1 MIVGIAV
8 LLRVFIRSEFYQCLF
23 FFYWDD
29 HMTFPLFSVNVI
41 NCTICN
47 DVLFFLYVM
56 TFALL
61 IFCLVFFFFQSS
73 PEDMFTERKRERKRE
88 RIDVRKTS
96 VSCLP
101 LGIEPATQA
110 GALTGNRTGNFS
122 VHEMMHWSLSSRAG
136 SLCTRVCEWCVSGN
150 VFVKSWCQ
158 GYACQ
163 KIFPWYLII
172 FISPEEVR

>member
-61 IFCLVFFFFQSS
+61 IFCLVFFFFS
-73 PEDMFTERKRERKRE
+73 PHPRTCLQKGREKERERENRCEKNISQLPSTGDWTCNPGGCPDWEPNWQLFSAWDDALEPLQPGRE
-88 RIDVRKTS
+88 SLHT
-96 VSCLP
+96 CLWVMC
-101 LGIEPATQA
+101 
-110 GALTGNRTGNFS
+110 F
-122 VHEMMHWSLSSRAG
+122 W
-136 SLCTRVCEWCVSGN
+136 
-150 VFVKSWCQ
+150 
-158 GYACQ
+158 
-163 KIFPWYLII
+163 
-172 FISPEEVR
+172 